1 MGKAFESSRS
11 DALTDDTAGSSAASA
26 SVSPAEDSHQLAAAA
41 RLTACGIRAT
51 EQRLRIAVLLLSA
64 PQHLSAEQITE
75 SLRSRGAEVSKA
87 TVYNTLNLFAA
98 RGLIRQLSIDGDCA
112 WFDSNVAPHY
122 HFHDEQTGTLTDLAP
137 QDVQF
142 SRLPAPPS
150 GMEVAGI
157 DVVIR
162 LRRRDA

>member
-1 MGKAFESSRS
+1 MIH
-11 DALTDDTAGSSAASA
+11 DAALSEATGAPGLSAA
-26 SVSPAEDSHQLAAAA
+26 QRLA
-41 RLTACGIRAT
+41 ACGIRAT
-51 EQRLRIAVLLLSA
+51 PQRLQMASLLLSA

-75 SLRSRGAEVSKA
+75 ALRRGGTRVSKA

-98 RGLIRQLSIDGDCA
+98 RGLIRQVNLDGNCA

-122 HFHDEQTGTLTDLAP
+122 HFQDQQTGALLDVEP
-137 QDVQF
+137 HDVQF
-142 SRLPAPPS
+142 SRLPSPPS

-162 LRRRDA
+162 LRRRSE

>member
-1 MGKAFESSRS
+1 MTHDATQS
-11 DALTDDTAGSSAASA
+11 DPSAAG
-26 SVSPAEDSHQLAAAA
+26 AAQ
-41 RLTACGIRAT
+41 RLTACGIRVT
-51 EQRLRIAVLLLSA
+51 PQRLQVASLLLSA

-75 SLRSRGAEVSKA
+75 ALRRAGTRVSKA

-98 RGLIRQLSIDGDCA
+98 RGLIRQVNLDGNCA

-122 HFHDEQTGTLTDLAP
+122 HFHDQQTGALLDVEP
-137 QDVQF
+137 RDVQF
-142 SRLPAPPS
+142 SRLPSPPS

-162 LRRRDA
+162 LRRRSA